1 MASILRE
8 MTYFLEK
15 KSARAKQSLIA
26 LQAALAG
33 SQFRELVD
41 DLEKAM
47 YLLDS
52 ARAMSIVSELA
63 KAFNIRLRE

>member
-1 MASILRE
+1 M
-8 MTYFLEK
+8 
-15 KSARAKQSLIA
+15 IA